1 MQNENVINIFQP
13 NNPDIFSNINIIE
26 PNEKNQNQNKPY
38 ELIQMNEDRYKT
50 KLSLRKKKLQEKI
63 SERRK
68 IEYTNNNIIDTEN
81 KFHLKDFIFL
91 NISFKDL
98 INQML
103 VDYKEKEKI
112 KNLLL
117 KMCNV
122 LKERI
127 NSEGITL
134 IGNIYNFN
142 MNDFIE
148 NNWINNLYQIIILY
162 LKDPDIIVII
172 SRLLCYSSDFFN
184 KDAVNENNNINLL
197 YDKTD
202 HLNRC
207 GYFISSDKYIDL
219 YNKLFDIYLK
229 EKKEINEE
237 IIYHLV
243 FFIGNLALN
252 EPDNQENLYISR
264 TLNYILDS
272 VDMEK
277 DSNLLIDVKIWCL
290 SKFNLKEKFLIDLDL
305 SLKIQKIYIELF
317 MNQYKF
323 NLFDGINRDMNE
335 NNIFYNFL
343 ELIVNSTNCTE
354 VDYVQYLIKSNI
366 LEFLMDNIN
375 NKSTKMILSI
385 LYIFLN
391 LTNAETSLLNRLINI
406 GLIQF
411 FKNIFSDKTLDKEIY
426 NVAIISINNLLTEP
440 QLWNKVLLDGG
451 ILKIFCVWLKD
462 KNIDAN
468 FFNEICFGI
477 YSVLPFCNKENLEK
491 ILDEY
496 FIIQLTCEAMKNIL
510 LNDKNIC
517 PEYFGVFISLINQ
530 ILMNVDN
537 DYNLKENILVKFG
550 SVNGIEIIE
559 QIISRLHEV
568 DYSTFTN
575 KEIEDIKKTIEL
587 AELIRNNF
595 NKV

>member
-290 SKFNLKEKFLIDLDL
+290 SKFDLKEKFLIDLDL

-317 MNQYKF
+317 MNQFKF

-335 NNIFYNFL
+335 DNIFYNFL

-354 VDYVQYLIKSNI
+354 VDYVQNLIKSNI

>member
-26 PNEKNQNQNKPY
+26 PNDKNQNQNKPY
-38 ELIQMNEDRYKT
+38 ELIQMNEERYKT

-91 NISFKDL
+91 NMSFKDL

-184 KDAVNENNNINLL
+184 KDVVNEHNNINLL

-277 DSNLLIDVKIWCL
+277 DSNLLIDIKIWCL
-290 SKFNLKEKFLIDLDL
+290 SKFDLKEKFLIDLDL

-317 MNQYKF
+317 MNQFKF

-335 NNIFYNFL
+335 DNIFYNFL

-354 VDYVQYLIKSNI
+354 VDYVQNLIKSNI

-426 NVAIISINNLLTEP
+426 NVAIISINNLLNEP

>member
-26 PNEKNQNQNKPY
+26 PNDKNQNQNKPY
-38 ELIQMNEDRYKT
+38 ELIQMNEERYKT

-91 NISFKDL
+91 NMSFKDL

-172 SRLLCYSSDFFN
+172 SRLFCYSSDFFN
-184 KDAVNENNNINLL
+184 KDVVNENNNINLL

-290 SKFNLKEKFLIDLDL
+290 SKFDLKEKFLIDLDL

-317 MNQYKF
+317 MNQFKF

-335 NNIFYNFL
+335 DNIFYNFL

-354 VDYVQYLIKSNI
+354 VDYVQNLIKSNI

-426 NVAIISINNLLTEP
+426 NVAIISINNLLNEP

>member
-38 ELIQMNEDRYKT
+38 ELIQMNEERYKT

-91 NISFKDL
+91 NMSFKDL

-277 DSNLLIDVKIWCL
+277 DSNVLIDVKIWCL

-317 MNQYKF
+317 MNQFKF

-335 NNIFYNFL
+335 DNIFYNFL

-354 VDYVQYLIKSNI
+354 VDYVQNLIKSNI

>member
-68 IEYTNNNIIDTEN
+68 IEYANNNIIDTEN

-184 KDAVNENNNINLL
+184 KDVVNENNNINLL
-197 YDKTD
+197 YDKAD

-277 DSNLLIDVKIWCL
+277 DSNVLIDVKIWCL
-290 SKFNLKEKFLIDLDL
+290 SKFDLKEKFLIDLDL

-317 MNQYKF
+317 MNQFKF

-335 NNIFYNFL
+335 DNIFYNFL

-354 VDYVQYLIKSNI
+354 VDYVQNLIKSNI

-426 NVAIISINNLLTEP
+426 NVAIISINNLLNEP

>member
-26 PNEKNQNQNKPY
+26 PNDKNQNQNKPY
-38 ELIQMNEDRYKT
+38 ELIQMNEERYKT

-91 NISFKDL
+91 NMSFKDL

-184 KDAVNENNNINLL
+184 KDVVNENNNINLL

-277 DSNLLIDVKIWCL
+277 DSNVLIDVKIWCL
-290 SKFNLKEKFLIDLDL
+290 SKFDLKEKFLIDLDL

-317 MNQYKF
+317 MNQFKF

-335 NNIFYNFL
+335 DNIFYNFL

-354 VDYVQYLIKSNI
+354 VDYVQNLIKSNI

-550 SVNGIEIIE
+550 CVNGIEIIE

-568 DYSTFTN
+568 DYSTFTK

>member
-13 NNPDIFSNINIIE
+13 NNPDIFGNINIIE
-26 PNEKNQNQNKPY
+26 PNDKNQNQNKPY

-91 NISFKDL
+91 NMSFKDL

-184 KDAVNENNNINLL
+184 KDVVNENNNINLL

-277 DSNLLIDVKIWCL
+277 DSNLLIDIKIWCL
-290 SKFNLKEKFLIDLDL
+290 SKFDLKEKFLIDLDL

-317 MNQYKF
+317 MNQFKF

-335 NNIFYNFL
+335 DNIFYNFL

-354 VDYVQYLIKSNI
+354 VDYVQNLIKSNI

-426 NVAIISINNLLTEP
+426 NVAIISINNLLNEP

>member
-91 NISFKDL
+91 NMSFKDL

-127 NSEGITL
+127 NNEGITL

-277 DSNLLIDVKIWCL
+277 DSNVLIDVKIWCL
-290 SKFNLKEKFLIDLDL
+290 SKFDLKEKFLIDLDL

-317 MNQYKF
+317 MNQFKF

-335 NNIFYNFL
+335 DNIFYNFL

-354 VDYVQYLIKSNI
+354 VDYVQNLIKSNI

-426 NVAIISINNLLTEP
+426 NVAIISINNLLNEP

-510 LNDKNIC
+510 LNYKYIS
-517 PEYFGVFISLINQ
+517 PEYFDVFISLINQ

-568 DYSTFTN
+568 DYSTFTK

>member
-38 ELIQMNEDRYKT
+38 ELIQMNEERYKT

-91 NISFKDL
+91 NMSFKDL

-184 KDAVNENNNINLL
+184 KDVVNENNNINLL

-277 DSNLLIDVKIWCL
+277 DSNVLIDVKIWCL

-317 MNQYKF
+317 MNQFKF

-335 NNIFYNFL
+335 DNIFYNFL

-354 VDYVQYLIKSNI
+354 VDYVQNLIKSNI

>member
-91 NISFKDL
+91 NMSFKDL

-184 KDAVNENNNINLL
+184 KDVVNENNNINLL

-277 DSNLLIDVKIWCL
+277 DSNVLIDVKIWCL
-290 SKFNLKEKFLIDLDL
+290 SKFDLKEKFLIDLDL

-317 MNQYKF
+317 MNQFKF

-335 NNIFYNFL
+335 DNIFYNFL
-343 ELIVNSTNCTE
+343 KLIENSSNCTE
-354 VDYVQYLIKSNI
+354 VDYVQNLIKSNI

-426 NVAIISINNLLTEP
+426 NVAIISINNLLNEP

>member
-26 PNEKNQNQNKPY
+26 PNDKNQNQNKPY
-38 ELIQMNEDRYKT
+38 ELIQMNEERYKT

-91 NISFKDL
+91 NMSFKDL

-162 LKDPDIIVII
+162 LKDPDIVVII

-184 KDAVNENNNINLL
+184 KDVMNENNNINLL

-277 DSNLLIDVKIWCL
+277 DSNVLIDVKIWCL
-290 SKFNLKEKFLIDLDL
+290 SKFDLKEKFLIDLDL

-317 MNQYKF
+317 MNQFKF

-335 NNIFYNFL
+335 DNIFYNFL

-354 VDYVQYLIKSNI
+354 VDYVQNLIKSNI

-426 NVAIISINNLLTEP
+426 NVAIISINNLLNEP

>member
-91 NISFKDL
+91 NMSFKDL

-317 MNQYKF
+317 MNQFKF

-335 NNIFYNFL
+335 DNIFYNFL

-354 VDYVQYLIKSNI
+354 VDYVQNLIKSNI

>member
-38 ELIQMNEDRYKT
+38 ELIQMNEERYKT

-184 KDAVNENNNINLL
+184 KDVVNENNNINLL

-277 DSNLLIDVKIWCL
+277 DSNLLIDIKIWCL
-290 SKFNLKEKFLIDLDL
+290 SKFDLKEKFLIDLDL

-317 MNQYKF
+317 MNQFKF

-335 NNIFYNFL
+335 DNIFYNFL

-354 VDYVQYLIKSNI
+354 VDYVQNLIKSNI

-426 NVAIISINNLLTEP
+426 NVAIISINNLLNEP

>member
-277 DSNLLIDVKIWCL
+277 DSNVLIDVKIWCL
-290 SKFNLKEKFLIDLDL
+290 SKFDLKEKFVIDLDL

-317 MNQYKF
+317 MNQFKF

-335 NNIFYNFL
+335 DNIFYNFL
-343 ELIVNSTNCTE
+343 KLIENSSNCTE
-354 VDYVQYLIKSNI
+354 VDYVQNLIKSNI

-587 AELIRNNF
+587 AELIRNNL

>member
-184 KDAVNENNNINLL
+184 KDVVNENNNINLL

-277 DSNLLIDVKIWCL
+277 DSNLLIDIKIWCL
-290 SKFNLKEKFLIDLDL
+290 SKFDLKEKFLIDLDL

-317 MNQYKF
+317 MNQFKF

-335 NNIFYNFL
+335 DNIFYNFL

-354 VDYVQYLIKSNI
+354 VDYVQNLIKSNI

-426 NVAIISINNLLTEP
+426 NVAIISINNLLNEP
-440 QLWNKVLLDGG
+440 HLWNKVLLDGG

>member
-26 PNEKNQNQNKPY
+26 PNDKNQNQNKPY
-38 ELIQMNEDRYKT
+38 ELIQMNEERYKT

-91 NISFKDL
+91 NMSFKDL

-184 KDAVNENNNINLL
+184 KDVVNENNNINLL

-277 DSNLLIDVKIWCL
+277 DSNVLIDVKIWCL
-290 SKFNLKEKFLIDLDL
+290 SKFDLKEKFLIDLDL

-317 MNQYKF
+317 MNQFKF

-335 NNIFYNFL
+335 DNIFYNFL

-354 VDYVQYLIKSNI
+354 VDYVQNLIKSNI

-517 PEYFGVFISLINQ
+517 PEYFCVFISLINQ

>member
-277 DSNLLIDVKIWCL
+277 DSNVLIDVKIWCL

-317 MNQYKF
+317 MNQFKF

-335 NNIFYNFL
+335 DNIFYNFL

-354 VDYVQYLIKSNI
+354 VDYVQNLIKSNI

>member
-127 NSEGITL
+127 NSVGITL

-277 DSNLLIDVKIWCL
+277 DSNVLIDVKIWCL

-317 MNQYKF
+317 MNQFKF

-335 NNIFYNFL
+335 DNIFYNFL

-354 VDYVQYLIKSNI
+354 VDYVQNLIKSNI

-426 NVAIISINNLLTEP
+426 NVAIISINNLLNEP

-451 ILKIFCVWLKD
+451 ILKNFCVWLKD

>member
-184 KDAVNENNNINLL
+184 KDVVNENNNINLL

-277 DSNLLIDVKIWCL
+277 DSNLLIDIKIWCL
-290 SKFNLKEKFLIDLDL
+290 SKFDLKEKFLIDLDL

-317 MNQYKF
+317 MNQFKF

-335 NNIFYNFL
+335 DNIFYNFL

-354 VDYVQYLIKSNI
+354 VDYVQNLIKSNI

>member
-26 PNEKNQNQNKPY
+26 PNDKNQNQNKPY

-91 NISFKDL
+91 NMSFKDL

-148 NNWINNLYQIIILY
+148 NNWINNLYQIILLY

-184 KDAVNENNNINLL
+184 KDVVNENNNINLL

-277 DSNLLIDVKIWCL
+277 DSNVLIDVKIWCL
-290 SKFNLKEKFLIDLDL
+290 SKFDLKEKFLIDLDL

-317 MNQYKF
+317 MNQFKF

-335 NNIFYNFL
+335 DNIFYNFL

-354 VDYVQYLIKSNI
+354 VDYVQNLIKSNI

-426 NVAIISINNLLTEP
+426 NVAIISINNLLNEP

>member
-1 MQNENVINIFQP
+1 MQNKNVINIFQP

-38 ELIQMNEDRYKT
+38 ELIQMNEERYKT

-184 KDAVNENNNINLL
+184 KDVVNENNNINLL

-277 DSNLLIDVKIWCL
+277 DSNVLIDVKIWCL
-290 SKFNLKEKFLIDLDL
+290 SKFDLKEKFLIDLDL

-317 MNQYKF
+317 MNQFKF

-335 NNIFYNFL
+335 DNIFYNFL
-343 ELIVNSTNCTE
+343 VLIVNSTNCTE
-354 VDYVQYLIKSNI
+354 VDYVQNLIKSNI

-537 DYNLKENILVKFG
+537 DYNLIENILVKFG

>member
-1 MQNENVINIFQP
+1 MQNKNVLNIFQP

-26 PNEKNQNQNKPY
+26 PNDKNQNQNKPY
-38 ELIQMNEDRYKT
+38 ELIQMNEERYKT

-68 IEYTNNNIIDTEN
+68 IEFTNNNIIDTEN

-91 NISFKDL
+91 NMSFKDL

-184 KDAVNENNNINLL
+184 KDVVNENNNINLL

-277 DSNLLIDVKIWCL
+277 DSNVLIDVKIWCL
-290 SKFNLKEKFLIDLDL
+290 SKFDLKEKFLIDLDL

-317 MNQYKF
+317 MNQFKF

-335 NNIFYNFL
+335 DNIFYNFL
-343 ELIVNSTNCTE
+343 KLIENSSNCTE
-354 VDYVQYLIKSNI
+354 VDYVQNLIKSNI

-426 NVAIISINNLLTEP
+426 NVAIISINNLLNEP

>member
-1 MQNENVINIFQP
+1 M
-13 NNPDIFSNINIIE
+13 
-26 PNEKNQNQNKPY
+26 
-38 ELIQMNEDRYKT
+38 
-50 KLSLRKKKLQEKI
+50 
-63 SERRK
+63 
-68 IEYTNNNIIDTEN
+68 
-81 KFHLKDFIFL
+81 
-91 NISFKDL
+91 
-98 INQML
+98 
-103 VDYKEKEKI
+103 
-112 KNLLL
+112 
-117 KMCNV
+117 
-122 LKERI
+122 
-127 NSEGITL
+127 
-134 IGNIYNFN
+134 
-142 MNDFIE
+142 
-148 NNWINNLYQIIILY
+148 
-162 LKDPDIIVII
+162 
-172 SRLLCYSSDFFN
+172 
-184 KDAVNENNNINLL
+184 NENNNINLL

-277 DSNLLIDVKIWCL
+277 DSNVLIDVKIWCL

-317 MNQYKF
+317 MNQFKF

-335 NNIFYNFL
+335 DNIFYNFL

-354 VDYVQYLIKSNI
+354 VDYVQNLIKSNI

-426 NVAIISINNLLTEP
+426 NVAIISINNLLNEP

>member
-91 NISFKDL
+91 NMSFKDL

-184 KDAVNENNNINLL
+184 KDVVNENNNINLL
-197 YDKTD
+197 YDKAD

-277 DSNLLIDVKIWCL
+277 DSNVLIDVKIWCL
-290 SKFNLKEKFLIDLDL
+290 SKFDLKEKFLIDLDL

-317 MNQYKF
+317 MNQFKF

-335 NNIFYNFL
+335 DNIFYNFL

-354 VDYVQYLIKSNI
+354 VDYVQNLIKSNI

>member
-26 PNEKNQNQNKPY
+26 PNDKNQNQNKPY
-38 ELIQMNEDRYKT
+38 ELIQMNEERYKT

-91 NISFKDL
+91 NMSFKDL

-184 KDAVNENNNINLL
+184 KDVVNENNNINLL
-197 YDKTD
+197 YDKAD

-277 DSNLLIDVKIWCL
+277 DSNVLIDVKIWCL
-290 SKFNLKEKFLIDLDL
+290 SKFDLKEKFLIDLDL

-317 MNQYKF
+317 MNQFKF

-335 NNIFYNFL
+335 DNIFYNFL

-354 VDYVQYLIKSNI
+354 VDYVQNLIKSNI

>member
-26 PNEKNQNQNKPY
+26 PNDKNQNQNKPY

-91 NISFKDL
+91 NMSFKDL

-148 NNWINNLYQIIILY
+148 NNWINNLYQIILLY

-184 KDAVNENNNINLL
+184 KDVVNENNNINLL

-277 DSNLLIDVKIWCL
+277 DSNVLIDVKIWCL
-290 SKFNLKEKFLIDLDL
+290 SKFDLKEKFLIDLDL

-317 MNQYKF
+317 MNQFKF

-335 NNIFYNFL
+335 DNIFYNFL

-354 VDYVQYLIKSNI
+354 VDYVQNLIKSNI

>member
-1 MQNENVINIFQP
+1 MQNENVINIIQP

-38 ELIQMNEDRYKT
+38 ELIQMNEERYKT

-91 NISFKDL
+91 NMSFKDL

-277 DSNLLIDVKIWCL
+277 DSNVLIDVKIWCL
-290 SKFNLKEKFLIDLDL
+290 SKFDLKEKFLIDLDL

-317 MNQYKF
+317 MNQFKF

-335 NNIFYNFL
+335 DNIFYNFL

-354 VDYVQYLIKSNI
+354 VDYVQNLIKSNI

-426 NVAIISINNLLTEP
+426 NVAIISINNLLNEP

>member
-26 PNEKNQNQNKPY
+26 PNDKNQNQNKPY

-184 KDAVNENNNINLL
+184 KDVVNENNNINLL

-277 DSNLLIDVKIWCL
+277 DSNVLIDVKIWCL
-290 SKFNLKEKFLIDLDL
+290 SKFDLKEKFLIDLDL

-317 MNQYKF
+317 MNQFKF

-335 NNIFYNFL
+335 DNIFYNFL

-354 VDYVQYLIKSNI
+354 VDYVQNLIKSNI

-375 NKSTKMILSI
+375 NKSTKYILSI

-426 NVAIISINNLLTEP
+426 NVAIISINNLLNEP

>member
-13 NNPDIFSNINIIE
+13 NNPDIFSNINIIK

-343 ELIVNSTNCTE
+343 VLIVNSTNCTE
-354 VDYVQYLIKSNI
+354 VDYVQNLIKSNI

-426 NVAIISINNLLTEP
+426 NVAIISINNLLNEP

>member
-26 PNEKNQNQNKPY
+26 PNDKNQNQNKPY
-38 ELIQMNEDRYKT
+38 ELIQMNEERYKT

-91 NISFKDL
+91 NMSFKDL

-184 KDAVNENNNINLL
+184 KDVVNENNNINLL

-277 DSNLLIDVKIWCL
+277 DSNVLIDVKIWCL

-317 MNQYKF
+317 MNQFKF

-335 NNIFYNFL
+335 DNIFYNFL

-354 VDYVQYLIKSNI
+354 VDYVQNLIKSNI
-366 LEFLMDNIN
+366 LEFLMDSIN

>member
-26 PNEKNQNQNKPY
+26 PNDKNQNQNKPY

-277 DSNLLIDVKIWCL
+277 DSNVLIDVKIWCL

-317 MNQYKF
+317 MNQFKF
-323 NLFDGINRDMNE
+323 NLFDGIKRDMNE
-335 NNIFYNFL
+335 DNIFYNFL

-354 VDYVQYLIKSNI
+354 VDYVQNLIKSNI

-426 NVAIISINNLLTEP
+426 NVAIISINNLLNEP

>member
-91 NISFKDL
+91 NMSFKDL

-148 NNWINNLYQIIILY
+148 NNWINNLYRIIILY
-162 LKDPDIIVII
+162 LKDPEIIVII

-184 KDAVNENNNINLL
+184 KDVVNENNNINLL

-277 DSNLLIDVKIWCL
+277 DSNLLIDIKIWCL
-290 SKFNLKEKFLIDLDL
+290 SKFDLKEKFLIDLDL

-317 MNQYKF
+317 MNQFKF

-335 NNIFYNFL
+335 DNIFYNFL

-354 VDYVQYLIKSNI
+354 VDYVQNLIKSNI

-375 NKSTKMILSI
+375 NKSTKIILSI

-411 FKNIFSDKTLDKEIY
+411 FKNIFSDKT
-426 NVAIISINNLLTEP
+426 
-440 QLWNKVLLDGG
+440 
-451 ILKIFCVWLKD
+451 CV
-462 KNIDAN
+462 
-468 FFNEICFGI
+468 
-477 YSVLPFCNKENLEK
+477 
-491 ILDEY
+491 
-496 FIIQLTCEAMKNIL
+496 
-510 LNDKNIC
+510 
-517 PEYFGVFISLINQ
+517 
-530 ILMNVDN
+530 
-537 DYNLKENILVKFG
+537 VKR
-550 SVNGIEIIE
+550 
-559 QIISRLHEV
+559 QKHRC
-568 DYSTFTN
+568 
-575 KEIEDIKKTIEL
+575 
-587 AELIRNNF
+587 
-595 NKV
+595 

>member
-184 KDAVNENNNINLL
+184 KDVVNENNNINLL
-197 YDKTD
+197 YDKAD

-277 DSNLLIDVKIWCL
+277 DSNVLIDVKIWCL

-317 MNQYKF
+317 MNQFKF

-335 NNIFYNFL
+335 DNIFYNFL

-354 VDYVQYLIKSNI
+354 VDYVQNLIKSNI

-426 NVAIISINNLLTEP
+426 NVAIISINNLLNEP

>member
-184 KDAVNENNNINLL
+184 KDVVNENNNINLL

-277 DSNLLIDVKIWCL
+277 DSNVLIDVKIWCL
-290 SKFNLKEKFLIDLDL
+290 SKFDLKEKFLIDLDL

-317 MNQYKF
+317 MNQFKF

-335 NNIFYNFL
+335 DNIFYNFL

-354 VDYVQYLIKSNI
+354 VDYVQNLIKSNI

-426 NVAIISINNLLTEP
+426 NVAIISINNLLNEP

>member
-91 NISFKDL
+91 NMSFKDL

-148 NNWINNLYQIIILY
+148 NNWINNLYQIILLY

-184 KDAVNENNNINLL
+184 KDVVNENNNINLL

-277 DSNLLIDVKIWCL
+277 DSNLLIDIKIWCL
-290 SKFNLKEKFLIDLDL
+290 SKFDLKEKFLIDLDL

-317 MNQYKF
+317 MNQFKF

-335 NNIFYNFL
+335 DNIFYNFL

-354 VDYVQYLIKSNI
+354 VDYVQNLIKSNI

>member
-26 PNEKNQNQNKPY
+26 PNDKNQNQNKPY

-91 NISFKDL
+91 NMSFKDL

-184 KDAVNENNNINLL
+184 KDVVNENNNINLL

-277 DSNLLIDVKIWCL
+277 DSNLLIDIKIWCL
-290 SKFNLKEKFLIDLDL
+290 SKFDLKEKFLIDLDL

-317 MNQYKF
+317 MNQFKF

-335 NNIFYNFL
+335 DNIFYNFL

-354 VDYVQYLIKSNI
+354 VDYVQNLIKSNI

-426 NVAIISINNLLTEP
+426 NVAIISINNLLNEP

>member
-38 ELIQMNEDRYKT
+38 ELIQMNEERYKT

-91 NISFKDL
+91 NMSFKDL

-184 KDAVNENNNINLL
+184 KDVVNENNNINLL

-277 DSNLLIDVKIWCL
+277 DSNVLIDVKIWCL

-317 MNQYKF
+317 MNQFKF

-335 NNIFYNFL
+335 DNIFYNFL

-354 VDYVQYLIKSNI
+354 VDYVQNLIKSNI

-426 NVAIISINNLLTEP
+426 NVAIISINNLLNEP

-510 LNDKNIC
+510 LNYKYIS
-517 PEYFGVFISLINQ
+517 PEYFVVFISLINQ

-559 QIISRLHEV
+559 QIISRLNEM
-568 DYSTFTN
+568 DYTTFTK
-575 KEIEDIKKTIEL
+575 KENEDIKKTIEL

>member
-277 DSNLLIDVKIWCL
+277 DSNVLIDVKIWCL
-290 SKFNLKEKFLIDLDL
+290 SKFDLKEKFLIDLDL

-317 MNQYKF
+317 MNQFKF

-335 NNIFYNFL
+335 DNIFYNFL

-354 VDYVQYLIKSNI
+354 VDYVQNLIKSNI

-426 NVAIISINNLLTEP
+426 NVAIISINNLLNEP